1 MSTPSQA
8 KLTSAVSV
16 RPMREA
22 DLPAAQ
28 EICRVAFGTFR
39 GAPDP
44 STFWPDRDYVFTR
57 WRTDPTG
64 AFAAELDGRLAGSNF
79 ASNWGSFAFF
89 GPLTIRPELWNKGVA
104 QSLLAPTMDLMFE
117 KWGVR
122 EAGLFTFAQST
133 GHIHLYQKFDFWP
146 RFLTAVM
153 ARPIETGVRA
163 TYSKYSEAN
172 AGDRAA
178 ALKACRSLTDSIF
191 EGLDLTREIQ
201 GIEEQKL
208 GETVLLWGGDA
219 LDGFAVC
226 HCGEGTEAGKDACYI
241 KFGAVKPGANAEKM
255 FERLLDACGAMGA
268 ERSLKR
274 LDAGVNLGRR
284 LAYRDMLRRGFRTQF
299 QGVAMHRP
307 DSPAFNRPDAYVI
320 DDWR

>member
-8 KLTSAVSV
+8 KLTSGVSV

-22 DLPAAQ
+22 DLPAARD
-28 EICRVAFGTFR
+28 ICRIAFGTFM

-44 STFWPDRDYVFTR
+44 ATFWPDRDYVFTR
-57 WRTDPTG
+57 WRTDAAG
-64 AFAAELDGRLAGSNF
+64 ALASEVDGTLAGSNF
-79 ASNWGSFAFF
+79 ATNWGSFAFF
-89 GPLTIRPELWNKGVA
+89 GPLTIRPELWNRGVA
-104 QSLLAPTMDLMFE
+104 QSLLGPTMDLFQ
-117 KWGVR
+117 KWGTR

-133 GHIHLYQKFDFWP
+133 GHIHLYQKFGFWP

-153 ARPIETGVRA
+153 ARPIGTGVRA
-163 TYSKYSEAN
+163 SFSKYSAAN
-172 AGDRAA
+172 PADRAA
-178 ALKACRSLTDSIF
+178 ALKACHSLTDSIF

-201 GIEEQKL
+201 GVEAQRL
-208 GETVLLWGGDA
+208 GDTVLLWGGDA

-241 KFGAVKPGANAEKM
+241 KFAAVKPGANAEKT
-255 FERLLDACGAMGA
+255 FARLLDASAAMGA
-268 ERSLKR
+268 ERGLKR
-274 LDAGVNLGRR
+274 LDAGVNLGRS
-284 LAYRDMLRRGFRTQF
+284 LAYRDMLRCGFRTQS

-307 DSPAFNRPDAYVI
+307 DSPAYNRPEVYVV